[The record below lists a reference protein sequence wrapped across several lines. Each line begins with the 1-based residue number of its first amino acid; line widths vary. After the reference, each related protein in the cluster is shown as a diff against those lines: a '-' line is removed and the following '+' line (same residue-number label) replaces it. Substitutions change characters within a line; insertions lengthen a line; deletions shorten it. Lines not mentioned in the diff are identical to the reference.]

1 MTSSVLTGQ
10 SQTRTLCQGGTWK
23 ISTMCKASCTVQYI
37 LKERFEGAA
46 NDDRVMFYC
55 ERCDYAGKSEAGLK
69 VHTGKKH
76 KGSP

>member
-1 MTSSVLTGQ
+1 MSDYRKLLE
-10 SQTRTLCQGGTWK
+10 RENKDLK
-23 ISTMCKASCTVQYI
+23 
-37 LKERFEGAA
+37 KERLEGAA

-76 KGSP
+76 KGSPRKQIQGKCL